1 MHEDTLLSET
11 EKMKVIDLLRQTR
24 FEEFE
29 IHPHYYDTHGLP
41 RHGVL
46 IDKAKV
52 VYGQFDK
59 IVAISK
65 RRSLHGFKY
74 CVVYKISNKI
84 SYYLLFFLD
93 EKPMK
98 LFNAYPTGKN
108 IEKRLLKK
116 YFGVSR

>member
-1 MHEDTLLSET
+1 MNEDALLSET

-24 FEEFE
+24 FGEFE
-29 IHPHYYDTHGLP
+29 IHPHYNNAHGLP
-41 RHGVL
+41 RHGVSL
-46 IDKAKV
+46 DKAKA
-52 VYGQFDK
+52 VYEQFDK

-74 CVVYKISNKI
+74 CVAYKTSNKL

-93 EKPMK
+93 ETPMK